1 MTIDPSRRQ
10 RIEVLFDQCSDLP
23 PAQRGRFLEVAVAG
37 DAALRHEVEE
47 LLASAERADSTGR
60 LERIV
65 ASAFDL
71 PRAPIGKP
79 RPGDRFELL
88 EKLGGGGMGTVYR
101 AKDRLS
107 GQVVALK
114 FLSESLAGDPV
125 LKRRFHR
132 EAQAAAALDHVNI
145 GAIHGVEETGDG
157 RLFIVMPYYEGGTL
171 RSTIGRGPL
180 PVTHAI
186 ACAAQV
192 ADGLAHA
199 HAAGVIHRDI
209 KPANLMFAG
218 DGSLK
223 ILDFGIAKMAGEKLT
238 RTGLVLGTLAYMSP
252 EQAAGGTLD
261 HRTDLWALGVVLHEM
276 LTGRPPFSAPSIE
289 LLFRAVRHEE
299 PPKVRSLRPEVP
311 PEVEA
316 VVSRL
321 LQKEPGRRYPDA
333 ASVAVDLRAGPQASH
348 SRVRP

>member
-1 MTIDPSRRQ
+1 VTNDPLRRQ

-23 PAQRGRFLEVAVAG
+23 PAQRARFLEVAAAG
-37 DAALRHEVEE
+37 DLALRREVEE
-47 LLASAERADSTGR
+47 LLASAQRADSTGR

-65 ASAFDL
+65 AAAFDL
-71 PRAPIGKP
+71 PRAAIGKP
-79 RPGDRFELL
+79 SAGERYELL

-101 AKDRLS
+101 AHDHQAGR
-107 GQVVALK
+107 VVAVK

-125 LKRRFHR
+125 LKRRFQR

-145 GAIHGVEETGDG
+145 GAIHGVEETEDG

-171 RSTIGRGPL
+171 RSAIAKGPL
-180 PVTHAI
+180 PVAEAI
-186 ACAAQV
+186 RCAAQV

-199 HAAGVIHRDI
+199 HAHGVIHRDI
-209 KPANLMFAG
+209 KPANLMFSG

-223 ILDFGIAKMAGEKLT
+223 ILDFGIAKIAGEKLT

-252 EQAAGGTLD
+252 EQAAGGVLD

-276 LTGRPPFSAPSIE
+276 LTGRPPFSAASIE
-289 LLFRAVRHEE
+289 LLFRAVRFGE
-299 PPKVRSLRPEVP
+299 PPAVRSLRPEASL
-311 PEVEA
+311 EIEA

-321 LQKEPGRRYPDA
+321 LQKEPSRRYPDA
-333 ASVAVDLRAGPQASH
+333 ASAAAALRG
-348 SRVRP
+348 

>member
-1 MTIDPSRRQ
+1 MTTDPSRRE

-23 PAQRGRFLEVAVAG
+23 PAHRGRFLEVAAAG
-37 DAALRHEVEE
+37 DVGLRREVEE

-65 ASAFDL
+65 AAAFDL
-71 PRAPIGKP
+71 PRAPVGKL
-79 RPGDRFELL
+79 RPGDRYELL

-101 AKDRLS
+101 ANDHVS
-107 GQVVALK
+107 GRVVALK
-114 FLSESLAGDPV
+114 FLSENLAEDPV

-145 GAIHGVEETGDG
+145 GAIHGVEETTDG

-171 RSTIGRGPL
+171 KSRIANGPL
-180 PVTHAI
+180 PVTDAI

-223 ILDFGIAKMAGEKLT
+223 ILDFGIAKIAGEKLT

-276 LTGRPPFSAPSIE
+276 LSGRPPFSAPSIE
-289 LLFRAVRHEE
+289 LLFRAVRHDE
-299 PPKVRSLRPEVP
+299 PPKVRSLRAEVP
-311 PEVEA
+311 PGVEA

-333 ASVAVDLRAGPQASH
+333 ASVTAALRG
-348 SRVRP
+348 

>member
-1 MTIDPSRRQ
+1 MTTEPTRRE

-23 PAQRGRFLEVAVAG
+23 PAERGRFLEVAVAG
-37 DAALRHEVEE
+37 DVALRREVEA

-65 ASAFDL
+65 AAAFDL

-79 RPGDRFELL
+79 RAGDRYELL

-101 AKDRLS
+101 ANDHVS
-107 GQVVALK
+107 GRIVALK
-114 FLSESLAGDPV
+114 FLSESLAGDPI

-145 GAIHGVEETGDG
+145 GAIHGVEETKEG

-171 RSTIGRGPL
+171 KSAIAKGPL
-180 PVTHAI
+180 PVTDAI

-223 ILDFGIAKMAGEKLT
+223 ILDFGIAKIAGEKLT

-252 EQAAGGTLD
+252 EQAAGGMLD
-261 HRTDLWALGVVLHEM
+261 HRTDLWALGVVFHEM

-289 LLFRAVRHEE
+289 LLFRAVRHDE
-299 PPKVRSLRPEVP
+299 PPKVRSLRAEVP

-333 ASVAVDLRAGPQASH
+333 ASVAAALRG
-348 SRVRP
+348 

>member
-1 MTIDPSRRQ
+1 MTTDPTRRE

-23 PAQRGRFLEVAVAG
+23 PAQRRRFLEVAVAG
-37 DAALRHEVEE
+37 DVALRREVEE

-65 ASAFDL
+65 AAAFDL

-79 RPGDRFELL
+79 QPGDRYELL
-88 EKLGGGGMGTVYR
+88 EKLGAGGMGTVYR
-101 AKDRLS
+101 ANDHGTGR
-107 GQVVALK
+107 VVALK
-114 FLSESLAGDPV
+114 FLVESLAGDPV
-125 LKRRFHR
+125 LKRRFLR
-132 EAQAAAALDHVNI
+132 EAQAAAALDHLNI
-145 GAIHGVEETGDG
+145 GAIHGVEETEDG

-171 RSTIGRGPL
+171 KSRIAKEPL
-180 PVTHAI
+180 SVTDAI
-186 ACAAQV
+186 ACAEQV

-209 KPANLMFAG
+209 KPANLIFAG

-223 ILDFGIAKMAGEKLT
+223 ILDFGIAKIVGEKLT

-252 EQAAGGTLD
+252 EQAAGASLD
-261 HRTDLWALGVVLHEM
+261 HRTDLWALGVVFHEM

-289 LLFRAVRHEE
+289 LLFRAVRHDE
-299 PPKVRSLRPEVP
+299 PPTVRSLRAEVP
-311 PEVEA
+311 PGVEA

-321 LQKEPGRRYPDA
+321 LQKEPDRRYPDA
-333 ASVAVDLRAGPQASH
+333 ASVAATLRG
-348 SRVRP
+348 

>member
-1 MTIDPSRRQ
+1 MTTDPTRRQ

-37 DAALRHEVEE
+37 DAALRREVEE
-47 LLASAERADSTGR
+47 LLASAERADSTSR

-65 ASAFDL
+65 AAAFDL

-79 RPGDRFELL
+79 RPGERYELL

-101 AKDRLS
+101 ANDRAS
-107 GQVVALK
+107 GRVVALK
-114 FLSESLAGDPV
+114 FLSESLAEDPV
-125 LKRRFHR
+125 LRRRFHR
-132 EAQAAAALDHVNI
+132 EARAAAALDHINI
-145 GAIHGVEETGDG
+145 GAIHGVEETEDG
-157 RLFIVMPYYEGGTL
+157 LLFIVMPYYEGGTL
-171 RSTIGRGPL
+171 KSTIAKGPL
-180 PVTHAI
+180 PVTDAI

-199 HAAGVIHRDI
+199 HAAGIIHRDI
-209 KPANLMFAG
+209 KPANLICAG

-223 ILDFGIAKMAGEKLT
+223 ILDFGIAKVAGEKLT
-238 RTGLVLGTLAYMSP
+238 HTGLVLGTLAYMSP

-276 LTGRPPFSAPSIE
+276 LTGRPPFSASSIE
-289 LLFRAVRHEE
+289 LLFRAVRQGE
-299 PPKVRSLRPEVP
+299 PPEVRSLRPEVP
-311 PEVEA
+311 REVEA

-321 LQKEPGRRYPDA
+321 LRKDPGRRYPDA
-333 ASVAVDLRAGPQASH
+333 ASVATALRG
-348 SRVRP
+348 